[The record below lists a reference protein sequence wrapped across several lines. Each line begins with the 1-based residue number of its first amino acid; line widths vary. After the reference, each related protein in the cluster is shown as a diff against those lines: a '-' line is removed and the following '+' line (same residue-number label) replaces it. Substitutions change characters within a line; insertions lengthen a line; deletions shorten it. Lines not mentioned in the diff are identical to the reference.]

1 MTGIALFRDDICREL
16 AALPKHGRGKEMLQ
30 RLATRLTSA
39 EMVLELELEAVLMAN
54 LSADPEMHGGRS

>member
-16 AALPKHGRGKEMLQ
+16 SILPKHGRGKTMLQ

-39 EMVLELELEAVLMAN
+39 ELAFELELEAVLMAN
-54 LSADPEMHGGRS
+54 IAADMRGVR